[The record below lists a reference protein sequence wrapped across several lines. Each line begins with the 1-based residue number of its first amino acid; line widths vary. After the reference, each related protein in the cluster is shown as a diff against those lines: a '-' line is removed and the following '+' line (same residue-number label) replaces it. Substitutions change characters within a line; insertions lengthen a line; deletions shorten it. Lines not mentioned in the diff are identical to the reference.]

1 MKNTNEITPLVITDG
16 LDIFQAHDLI
26 DTLSGYKGTEAAI
39 YAIENWAEENAPVFA
54 IRYANEGNADDA
66 AALLEIYDGDG
77 QDDDNWVDV
86 IGAIDKARNAE
97 WLNRSWLEIKSRT
110 IPVTGRDDL
119 RRIERAAAIA
129 GATVS
134 DYGVDDDDN
143 PTDATIL
150 APADKIE
157 ILNQLEKHFTAPA
170 EEEPEDER
178 EAYTLPADDA
188 RAEEIEQ
195 IILRAGLDVSLIC
208 NTNAGGYTHTVTL
221 LGDADDIETLLEE
234 ITEEEPSADDDA
246 DDDAPENNTDAYDAV
261 WHYLGRPDGEL
272 LKEILAEI
280 SLDVKQDSTNL
291 FKAGQFE
298 GTARMLAAAIVNDGA
313 DGGEGVAAITRAV
326 YDYCGIGW

>member
-1 MKNTNEITPLVITDG
+1 MKNANEITPLVITDG

-39 YAIENWAEENAPVFA
+39 YAIENWAEENAPAFA

-97 WLNRSWLEIKSRT
+97 WVNRSWLEIKAKT

-170 EEEPEDER
+170 EEEP
-178 EAYTLPADDA
+178 AA
-188 RAEEIEQ
+188 
-195 IILRAGLDVSLIC
+195 
-208 NTNAGGYTHTVTL
+208 
-221 LGDADDIETLLEE
+221 
-234 ITEEEPSADDDA
+234 DDA
-246 DDDAPENNTDAYDAV
+246 DD
-261 WHYLGRPDGEL
+261 
-272 LKEILAEI
+272 
-280 SLDVKQDSTNL
+280 
-291 FKAGQFE
+291 
-298 GTARMLAAAIVNDGA
+298 AAAIEAEVAAWRSNPANENLDAALKANARDTNNDPNNLYRAGVFA
-313 DGGEGVAAITRAV
+313 GLAEAAAWMIYSRGICPDDINAINAAIYRAYGVA
-326 YDYCGIGW
+326 W

>member
-39 YAIENWAEENAPVFA
+39 YAIENWVEENALAFA
-54 IRYANEGNADDA
+54 IKYANEGNADDA
-66 AALLEIYDGDG
+66 AALLEIYDGEG
-77 QDDDNWVDV
+77 DDDWADV

-110 IPVTGRDDL
+110 IPVAGRDDL

-170 EEEPEDER
+170 EEP
-178 EAYTLPADDA
+178 AADDA
-188 RAEEIEQ
+188 DDAGDIFDRLVAAWRENPANED
-195 IILRAGLDVSLIC
+195 LDAALKANARDTNNDPNNLYRAGVF
-208 NTNAGGYTHTVTL
+208 AGLAEAAAWMIYATITPED
-221 LGDADDIETLLEE
+221 DADDINA
-234 ITEEEPSADDDA
+234 ITAA
-246 DDDAPENNTDAYDAV
+246 VYKAY
-261 WHYLGRPDGEL
+261 
-272 LKEILAEI
+272 
-280 SLDVKQDSTNL
+280 
-291 FKAGQFE
+291 
-298 GTARMLAAAIVNDGA
+298 
-313 DGGEGVAAITRAV
+313 GVA
-326 YDYCGIGW
+326 W

>member
-1 MKNTNEITPLVITDG
+1 MKNSNEITPLVITNG

-39 YAIENWAEENAPVFA
+39 YAIEDWAEENAPAFA

-77 QDDDNWVDV
+77 QDDDNWADV

-110 IPVTGRDDL
+110 IPVAGRDDL

-134 DYGVDDDDN
+134 DYGVDDDDD

-157 ILNQLEKHFTAPA
+157 ILDQLEKHFTAPA
-170 EEEPEDER
+170 EEEPEK
-178 EAYTLPADDA
+178 
-188 RAEEIEQ
+188 
-195 IILRAGLDVSLIC
+195 IILDADEYDGARLNAIIDCRGYDASATNVYDPRTREETIWVAGKDRAVVIAAYAEDRTTEDFFLEAEVAAWKGNPANEDLDAALEANARDTNNDPNNLYRAGVFAGLAEAAAWMIYGRGIC
-208 NTNAGGYTHTVTL
+208 P
-221 LGDADDIETLLEE
+221 DDINALT
-234 ITEEEPSADDDA
+234 AA
-246 DDDAPENNTDAYDAV
+246 VYKAY
-261 WHYLGRPDGEL
+261 
-272 LKEILAEI
+272 
-280 SLDVKQDSTNL
+280 
-291 FKAGQFE
+291 
-298 GTARMLAAAIVNDGA
+298 
-313 DGGEGVAAITRAV
+313 GVAL
-326 YDYCGIGW
+326 

>member
-39 YAIENWAEENAPVFA
+39 YAIENWVEENALAFA
-54 IRYANEGNADDA
+54 IKYANEGNADDA
-66 AALLEIYDGDG
+66 AALLEIYDGEG
-77 QDDDNWVDV
+77 DDDWADV

-110 IPVTGRDDL
+110 IPVAGRDDL

-170 EEEPEDER
+170 EEP
-178 EAYTLPADDA
+178 AADDA
-188 RAEEIEQ
+188 DDAGDIFDRLVAAWRSNPANED
-195 IILRAGLDVSLIC
+195 LDAALKANARDTNNDPNNLYRAGVF
-208 NTNAGGYTHTVTL
+208 AGLAEAAAWMIYATITPED
-221 LGDADDIETLLEE
+221 DADDINA
-234 ITEEEPSADDDA
+234 ITAA
-246 DDDAPENNTDAYDAV
+246 VYKAY
-261 WHYLGRPDGEL
+261 
-272 LKEILAEI
+272 
-280 SLDVKQDSTNL
+280 
-291 FKAGQFE
+291 
-298 GTARMLAAAIVNDGA
+298 
-313 DGGEGVAAITRAV
+313 GVA
-326 YDYCGIGW
+326 W